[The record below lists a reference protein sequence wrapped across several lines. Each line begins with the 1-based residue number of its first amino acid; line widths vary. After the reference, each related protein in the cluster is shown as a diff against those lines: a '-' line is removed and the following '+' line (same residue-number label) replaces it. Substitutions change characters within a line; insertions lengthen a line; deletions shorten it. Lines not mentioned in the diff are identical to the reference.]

1 MNKQR
6 DSYQSR
12 RRGAVLVFVGVI
24 LPALLVL
31 MGVCIDV
38 GTLYVLD
45 ARLQT
50 AADLASLSGAMDL
63 PDDLTADATARDIIA
78 QHDPQF
84 MANYE
89 AGDIEFGRW
98 NPKERSFD
106 LGATPYNGI
115 RVKVRQTQQHFL
127 MGLVGIESTLVEA
140 KAIAFADHMF
150 TGWDSGGLIGRDWVD
165 IPGDPFID
173 AYDVTAGP
181 YGGENSYL
189 PGSALTNGIATA
201 RGGPIVT
208 GDVRSGVGN

>member
-140 KAIAFADHMF
+140 KAIAFADVHRCLRCHGRALWWRKFLF
-150 TGWDSGGLIGRDWVD
+150 TRLGADQRDCHGTRRSDRDRRRPLGRRQRTGEH
-165 IPGDPFID
+165 PGQCRRDGKH
-173 AYDVTAGP
+173 A
-181 YGGENSYL
+181 
-189 PGSALTNGIATA
+189 
-201 RGGPIVT
+201 
-208 GDVRSGVGN
+208 